1 MKGIGLHVL
10 PIWLNLGIA
19 MSIFAYAL
27 RADGDELRFLKRE
40 RRLVGLSLLSIFVVT
55 PAIAIAVVEWVDMP
69 PRVKLAIVALSFS
82 IIAPALP
89 HKLGKGGHRPYANA
103 LTLVVA
109 ALSIPVVPLL
119 VDLMGRV
126 TNHPY
131 GVSPGE
137 IAGYVGT
144 VLAVPLVLGLLFRW
158 RWPGVGERL
167 SRPLTRFAVV
177 FTTVAIAIEVVLTLP
192 AIWHLLSVGTVLGM
206 ALFTAAAI
214 AAGHLMGGP
223 RPGDEMVLALASATR
238 HPAIALTVA
247 TVNYPEARFS
257 SALMLCLI
265 VNAVVTAVYV
275 RWQRQRMVA
284 ITA

>member
-1 MKGIGLHVL
+1 MKDIGLHIL

-27 RADGDELRFLKRE
+27 RADRDDIRFVKRE

-55 PAIAIAVVEWVDMP
+55 PAIAIAVVEWIDMP

-89 HKLGKGGHRPYANA
+89 HKVGQGAHRPYANA
-103 LTLVVA
+103 LTLTVA

-131 GVSPGE
+131 GISPGE

-158 RWPGVGERL
+158 RWSDRGERL
-167 SRPLTRFAVV
+167 SRPLTRFAFM
-177 FTTVAIAIEVVLTLP
+177 FTAVAIAIEVALSLP
-192 AIWHLLSVGTVLGM
+192 AIWHLLAVGTVLGM
-206 ALFTAAAI
+206 ALFTAATI
-214 AAGHLMGGP
+214 ATGHLMGGP
-223 RPGDEMVLALASATR
+223 RPGDEMVLALSSATR
-238 HPAIALTVA
+238 HPAIALTVV

-265 VNAVVTAVYV
+265 VNAAVTAVYV
-275 RWQRQRMVA
+275 RWQRRRIVA
-284 ITA
+284 SSA